1 MKEGMSGKD
10 FFALAFGSMIGIG
23 WVISI
28 PAWMS
33 AAGSIGAIIAILV
46 TMLMII
52 PIGFVYGELTS
63 SLKVSGGEYA
73 YTYLAVGKLSAFVC
87 GWFLILGYLII
98 LPWVAVS
105 VAALTSYLFPAMNT
119 IPLYSLFGS
128 VIYLPHLIVSLLMV
142 MIIVYLNY
150 KGVKQSSKFQ
160 NVATWM
166 MIATFFVFIIGGF
179 IAGSSD
185 NISRATS
192 ESGTIGGVATAIAS
206 ILFFMNGFDTIPK
219 ARNEVGSNINRANLG
234 KAIVGTIIA
243 GSLLYSVIVLASSFI
258 MPAEELVNL
267 GELPLISAFEAA
279 TGSKFLTIIIV
290 FGVLLGVITTFNGFL
305 FAGSRLIQS
314 FSEAGFLPK
323 ALSKVDQRNKTPKN
337 ALIFM
342 LVITVF
348 GIFLGQGILS
358 PFIVMGG
365 ISFLIAWFFMSLSS
379 VRLYKKRPNLHRPY
393 SPPGGIIMSYIATFF
408 SSILTLMMIV
418 PGTPISLHG
427 IEYLLFLVW
436 LIIGIAIYSGYS
448 RNKIAFKE
456 DVQKVK
462 SKWMNS

>member
-1 MKEGMSGKD
+1 MKDGMSGKD

-28 PAWMS
+28 PAWMA

-46 TMLMII
+46 TMLVII

-63 SLKVSGGEYA
+63 SLKISGGEYA

-87 GWFLILGYLII
+87 GWFLVLGYLII

-105 VAALTSYLFPAMNT
+105 VAALTSYLFPSMDA

-128 VIYLPHLIVSLLMV
+128 VIYLPHLIVSLIMV
-142 MIIVYLNY
+142 TTMVYLNY

-160 NVATWM
+160 NIATWM

-179 IAGSSD
+179 IAGSNE
-185 NISRATS
+185 NITQTTS
-192 ESGTIGGVATAIAS
+192 ESGLLGGVATAIAS

-219 ARNEVGSNINRANLG
+219 ARNEAGSNMNKANLG

-258 MPAEELVNL
+258 MPADELVNL
-267 GELPLISAFEAA
+267 GELPLVSAFEAA
-279 TGSKFLTIIIV
+279 TGSKFLTVIIV

-305 FAGSRLIQS
+305 FAGSRLVQS

-323 ALSKVDQRNKTPKN
+323 VLSKEDQDNKTPKN

-342 LVITVF
+342 FIITVF
-348 GIFLGQGILS
+348 GIFLGQGILA

-379 VRLYKKRPNLHRPY
+379 VQLYKKKPNMHRPY
-393 SPPGGIIMSYIATFF
+393 SPPGGIITSYIATFF
-408 SSILTLMMIV
+408 SGILTLLMVI

-427 IEYLLFLVW
+427 IEYILFVIW
-436 LIIGIAIYSGYS
+436 LIIGIAIYASYS
-448 RNKIAFKE
+448 RNRIDFKGE
-456 DVQKVK
+456 VE
-462 SKWMNS
+462 

>member
-1 MKEGMSGKD
+1 MKDGMSGKD

-28 PAWMS
+28 PAWMA

-46 TMLMII
+46 TMLVII

-63 SLKVSGGEYA
+63 SLKISGGEYA

-87 GWFLILGYLII
+87 GWFLVLGYLII

-105 VAALTSYLFPAMNT
+105 VAALTSYLFPSMDA

-128 VIYLPHLIVSLLMV
+128 VIYLPHLIVSLIMV
-142 MIIVYLNY
+142 TTMVYLNY

-160 NVATWM
+160 NIATWM

-179 IAGSSD
+179 LTGSSE
-185 NISRATS
+185 NITQTTS
-192 ESGTIGGVATAIAS
+192 DSGLIGGVATAIAS

-219 ARNEVGSNINRANLG
+219 ARNEAGSNINKANLG

-258 MPAEELVNL
+258 MPANELVNL
-267 GELPLISAFEAA
+267 GELPLVSAFEAA
-279 TGSKFLTIIIV
+279 TGSKFLTTVIV

-305 FAGSRLIQS
+305 FAGSRLVQS

-323 ALSKVDQRNKTPKN
+323 VLSKEDQDNKTPKN

-342 LVITVF
+342 FIVTVF
-348 GIFLGQGILS
+348 GIFLGQGILA

-379 VRLYKKRPNLHRPY
+379 VQLYKKKPNMHRPY
-393 SPPGGIIMSYIATFF
+393 SPPGGIITSYIATFF
-408 SSILTLMMIV
+408 SGILTLLMVI

-427 IEYLLFLVW
+427 IEYILFVIW
-436 LIIGIAIYSGYS
+436 LIIGIAIYASYS
-448 RNKIAFKE
+448 RNRIDFKGE
-456 DVQKVK
+456 VE
-462 SKWMNS
+462 